1 MESLTRVS
9 IERWRLTLTAIV
21 LILFAGTYTY
31 LRQPSQED
39 PEIVIRTAVVTVAF
53 PGMSA
58 SRVEQLLVKPVEE
71 AVKQIPEAE
80 TVKSSA
86 QTGLATVKVELLPTV
101 TNTRPV
107 WDNLRNKM
115 SDLAPS
121 LPAGAVGPLV
131 NDDYG
136 RVAVTTLALTG
147 ADFTMAEL
155 RAQARWLRDRLS
167 TLPLISRIDLFGI
180 QDERI
185 WLSFNRTRL
194 SQLGLSST
202 LVMNAIAEQN
212 QILPAGSLVTED
224 GMRYSLEPSGDFR
237 DVQAIGDVPVR
248 TPSGSVV
255 YVRDIVEVERG
266 YADPPRK
273 PVLFNGQPAVVL
285 ALSMVPNVPIKDFG
299 VEAAAALED
308 LRRELPL
315 GMDLS
320 IVTDQPP
327 IVASAVAEATS
338 NLGQT
343 LLTVLAVV
351 MLFLG
356 LRAGAIVGTIV
367 PLSIFLALV
376 GMLLWEIPLHRISIA
391 AIIIALGLLVD
402 NGVVIAEDIKQRID
416 AGAGRVAAA
425 LAATRTLAIP
435 LLTSSLTTILAFLP
449 LLLAP
454 DAAGEFLRALAQVI
468 ILTLLASWLLSC
480 TVTPLLC
487 VWFLPSGTQST
498 GASGITERFTA
509 AYGNWLNWLLGHP
522 YSILAAA
529 ALLFAVS
536 LAALG
541 RVPTGLLPP
550 SERAQFV
557 VRLELPAGANEAET
571 LRVTK
576 RIARFVADEGA
587 NPDVA
592 SSVFYIGAGGPRF
605 FLALAPVDP
614 APHVAFGVVNTV
626 DPSTVAGAR
635 ARLEDFLAA
644 EVPEARGW
652 TELLFLGQE
661 PPGTL
666 ELRLSGPDTDTLYKT
681 GKVIE
686 DILASVPDT
695 KDLRTDWANPVL
707 QIAVLI
713 DQERTRRAGLSP
725 AGVARA
731 LEANFDGTQVTDYR
745 EGDQIIPVV
754 LRARQ
759 ADRATLDD
767 LADVTIANDQGQA
780 VPLVQVASLAGELKP
795 YIIHRHNLA
804 RTITISGINPDLT
817 AKQLLERVKPMLDEA
832 GLPPGYSWT
841 AGGEVEASQKAN
853 VALFLYMPHCLIAI
867 VVLLIGQF
875 NSFRRTLIIVL
886 TIPLILIGA
895 SFGLNLSGAKLD
907 FNAMLGL
914 LALAGIIV
922 NNAIV
927 LIERIDE
934 ELLTT
939 DAVRDAVVSAA
950 RARFRPIVMTTLTT
964 IVGLVPL
971 YLLGGELWRGMT
983 VVIMFGLGIGTVLT
997 LVIVPALYLILF
1009 SAWRQS
1015 SKRAAIDVPALPAS
1029 TA

>member
-1 MESLTRVS
+1 MESLTRFA

-21 LILFAGTYTY
+21 LILFSGAYTY

-39 PEIVIRTAVVTVAF
+39 PEIIIRTAVVTVAF

-58 SRVEQLLVKPVEE
+58 SRVEQLLIKPVEE
-71 AVKQIPEAE
+71 AVKQIPEAD
-80 TVKSSA
+80 VVRSSA

-101 TNTRPV
+101 THTRPV

-115 SDLAPS
+115 ADLAPS

-147 ADFTMAEL
+147 PDFSMAEL

-167 TLPLISRIDLFGI
+167 KLSLVSRIDLFGV

-185 WLSFNRTRL
+185 WLVFNRSRL
-194 SQLGLSST
+194 SQLGISSS
-202 LVMNAIAEQN
+202 LVLNAIAEQN
-212 QILPAGSLVTED
+212 QILPAGSLITED
-224 GMRYSLEPSGDFR
+224 GMRYALEPSGDFR
-237 DVQAIGDVPVR
+237 TVDAIGDVPVR
-248 TPSGSVV
+248 TPSGDVV
-255 YVRDIVEVERG
+255 YVRDVVDIERG
-266 YADPPRK
+266 YVDPPRK
-273 PVLFNGQPAVVL
+273 PVIFNGQPAVVL
-285 ALSMVPNVPIKDFG
+285 ALSMVPNVAIKDFG
-299 VEAAAALED
+299 AQTTATLD
-308 LRRELPL
+308 TLRQELPL
-315 GMDLS
+315 GMSLS
-320 IVTDQPP
+320 VVTDQPP
-327 IVASAVAEATS
+327 IVAAAVAEATS

-343 LLTVLAVV
+343 LVTVLAVV

-356 LRAGAIVGTIV
+356 IRAGAIVGTIV

-402 NGVVIAEDIKQRID
+402 NGVVIAEDIKKRID
-416 AGAGRVAAA
+416 EGADRMAAA
-425 LAATRTLAIP
+425 LSATRTLAIP

-487 VWFLPSGTQST
+487 VWFLPSERQAN
-498 GASGITERFTA
+498 GAGGSMARLSAGYRLFV
-509 AYGNWLNWLLGHP
+509 GRLLQRP
-522 YSILAAA
+522 YLALAVA
-529 ALLFAVS
+529 GLLFAIS
-536 LAALG
+536 IAALG

-550 SERAQFV
+550 SDRAQFI
-557 VRLELPAGANEAET
+557 VRLELPAGASETET
-571 LRVTK
+571 LRVTE
-576 RIARFVADEGA
+576 RLARWTADEGA
-587 NPDVA
+587 NPDVT

-614 APHVAFGVVNTV
+614 APHVAFGVINTK
-626 DPSTVAGAR
+626 SSAEVASAR
-635 ARLEDFLAA
+635 QRLETFMAA
-644 EVPEARGW
+644 QLPEARGW

-666 ELRLSGPDTDTLYKT
+666 EIRLSGPGIDPLYKA
-681 GKVIE
+681 GKRIE
-686 DILASVPDT
+686 DLIASVPGT

-707 QIAVLI
+707 QINVMI

-725 AGVARA
+725 AATARA
-731 LEANFDGTQVTDYR
+731 LEANFDGAQVTEYR
-745 EGDQIIPVV
+745 DGDRIIPIM
-754 LRARQ
+754 LRAQ
-759 ADRATLDD
+759 EADRATLDD
-767 LADVTIANDQGQA
+767 LADVTIATEDGKA
-780 VPLVQVASLAGELKP
+780 VPLLQIANLAGELKP
-795 YIIHRHNLA
+795 YVIHRHNLE
-804 RTITISGINPDLT
+804 RTITISGLNPSLT
-817 AKQLLERVKPMLDEA
+817 AKQLLDRVQPFLKDLD
-832 GLPPGYSWT
+832 LPPDYRW
-841 AGGEVEASQKAN
+841 AVGGEVEASQKAN
-853 VALFLYMPHCLIAI
+853 GALFLYMPHCLVAI
-867 VVLLIGQF
+867 VVLLIWQF
-875 NSFRRTLIIVL
+875 NSFRRTLIIIL

-934 ELLTT
+934 ERSTGVALGP
-939 DAVRDAVVSAA
+939 AVLAA
-950 RARFRPIVMTTLTT
+950 AAARFRPIVMTTLTT
-964 IVGLVPL
+964 IVGLIPL
-971 YLLGGELWRGMT
+971 YVLGGELWHGMT
-983 VVIMFGLGIGTVLT
+983 IVMMFGLGIGTVLT
-997 LVIVPALYLILF
+997 LGIVPLLYLLMF
-1009 SAWRQS
+1009 SPWQ
-1015 SKRAAIDVPALPAS
+1015 RAAQPNGSAEQPA
-1029 TA
+1029 

>member
-1 MESLTRVS
+1 MEALTRLS
-9 IERWRLTLTAIV
+9 IEGWRLTLTAIV

-39 PEIVIRTAVVTVAF
+39 PEIVIRTAVVTVSF

-58 SRVEQLLVKPVEE
+58 SRVEQLLIKPVEE
-71 AVKQIPEAE
+71 AVKQIPEAD

-147 ADFTMAEL
+147 ADFAMAEL

-167 TLPLISRIDLFGI
+167 ALSLVSRIDLFGV

-202 LVMNAIAEQN
+202 QVLNAIAEQN
-212 QILPAGSLVTED
+212 QILPAGSLITED
-224 GMRYSLEPSGDFR
+224 GMRYALEPSGDFR
-237 DVQAIGDVPVR
+237 SVEAIGDVPVR
-248 TPSGSVV
+248 TPTGAVV
-255 YVRDIVEVERG
+255 YVRDIVEVQRG
-266 YADPPRK
+266 YVDPPRK

-299 VEAAAALED
+299 VQTAAALET
-308 LRRELPL
+308 LRQELPL
-315 GMDLS
+315 GMNLS
-320 IVTDQPP
+320 TVTDQPP

-343 LLTVLAVV
+343 LVTVLAVV

-376 GMLLWEIPLHRISIA
+376 GMLFWEIPLHRISIA

-402 NGVVIAEDIKQRID
+402 NGVVIAEDIKKRID
-416 AGAGRVAAA
+416 DGTERLAAA

-487 VWFLPSGTQST
+487 VWFLPSNSLE
-498 GASGITERFTA
+498 APKSGLIDRLTVS
-509 AYGNWLNWLLGHP
+509 YGHWLSGLLSHS
-522 YSILAAA
+522 YSLLAAA
-529 ALLFAVS
+529 LVLFAVS
-536 LAALG
+536 VAALG

-557 VRLELPAGANEAET
+557 VRVELPAGANEAET
-571 LRVTK
+571 LRVTQ
-576 RIARFVADEGA
+576 RLARFVADEEA

-592 SSVFYIGAGGPRF
+592 SSVFYVGSGGPRF

-614 APHVAFGVVNTV
+614 APHVAFGVVNTR
-626 DPSTVAGAR
+626 DSTSVAAAR
-635 ARLEDFLAA
+635 ARLEEFMAA
-644 EVPEARGW
+644 QIPEARGW

-666 ELRLSGPDTDTLYKT
+666 AIRLSGPEVDTLYRT
-681 GKVIE
+681 GKRIE
-686 DILASVPDT
+686 DLLASVPGT

-707 QIAVLI
+707 QIDVLI

-725 AGVARA
+725 AATARA

-745 EGDQIIPVV
+745 EGDRIIPVV
-754 LRARQ
+754 LRARED
-759 ADRATLDD
+759 DRATLDD

-780 VPLVQVASLAGELKP
+780 IPLLQVANLAGELKP
-795 YIIHRHNLA
+795 YIIHRYNLD

-817 AKQLLERVKPMLDEA
+817 AKQLLDRVQPLLDGL
-832 GLPPGYSWT
+832 GLPQGYAWT
-841 AGGEVEASQKAN
+841 AGGEVEASKKAN
-853 VALFLYMPHCLIAI
+853 GALFLYMPHCLVAI
-867 VVLLIGQF
+867 VVLLIWQF
-875 NSFRRTLIIVL
+875 DSFRRTAIIIL

-927 LIERIDE
+927 LIEKIDE
-934 ELLTT
+934 ERANTANLAC
-939 DAVRDAVVSAA
+939 AVSTAA
-950 RARFRPIVMTTLTT
+950 QARFRPIVMTTLTT

-983 VVIMFGLGIGTVLT
+983 VVMIFGLGIGTVLT
-997 LVIVPALYLILF
+997 LVIVPILYLILF
-1009 SAWRQS
+1009 SPWQS
-1015 SKRAAIDVPALPAS
+1015 SREPATPAEQL
-1029 TA
+1029 A

>member
-1 MESLTRVS
+1 MGMEALTRFS
-9 IERWRLTLTAIV
+9 IERWRLTLTTVV

-39 PEIVIRTAVVTVAF
+39 PEIVIRTAVVTIAF

-58 SRVEQLLVKPVEE
+58 SRVEQLLIKPVEE
-71 AVKQIPEAE
+71 AVKQIPE
-80 TVKSSA
+80 VDVIQSSA
-86 QTGLATVKVELLPTV
+86 QTGLATVKVELLPTI
-101 TNTRPV
+101 TNVRPV
-107 WDNLRNKM
+107 WENLRNKM

-136 RVAVTTLALTG
+136 RVAVTTLALAG

-155 RAQARWLRDRLS
+155 RAQARWIRDRLS
-167 TLPLISRIDLFGI
+167 SLPLVSRIDLFGV

-194 SQLGLSST
+194 GQLGLTST
-202 LVMNAIAEQN
+202 SVLNAIAEQN
-212 QILPAGSLVTED
+212 QILPAGSLITED
-224 GMRYSLEPSGDFR
+224 GMRYALEPSGDFR
-237 DVQAIGDVPVR
+237 SVEAIGDVPVR

-255 YVRDIVEVERG
+255 YVRDIVSVERG
-266 YADPPRK
+266 YVDPPRK
-273 PVLFNGQPAVVL
+273 PVLFNGRPAVVL
-285 ALSMVPNVPIKDFG
+285 ALSMIPNVAIKDFG
-299 VEAAAALED
+299 AETTAALD
-308 LRRELPL
+308 KLRQELPL
-315 GMDLS
+315 GMTLS

-327 IVASAVAEATS
+327 IVAAAVAEATS
-338 NLGQT
+338 NLAQT

-376 GMLLWEIPLHRISIA
+376 GMLLWDIPLHRISIA

-402 NGVVIAEDIKQRID
+402 NGVVIAEDIKKRID
-416 AGAGRVAAA
+416 SGEDRKAAA

-454 DAAGEFLRALAQVI
+454 DSAGEFLRALAQVI

-487 VWFLPSGTQST
+487 VWFLPA
-498 GASGITERFTA
+498 ASQHEERDGLIERLTRSYA
-509 AYGNWLNWLLGHP
+509 DWLAWLLARP
-522 YSILAAA
+522 YQTLAALGLIF
-529 ALLFAVS
+529 ALSVY
-536 LAALG
+536 ALG

-550 SERAQFV
+550 SDRSQFV
-557 VRLELPAGANEAET
+557 VKLELPAGASDVET
-571 LRVTK
+571 LRVTE
-576 RIARFVADEGA
+576 RLARWVADETA
-587 NPDVA
+587 NADVT

-605 FLALAPVDP
+605 FLALAPTDP
-614 APHVAFGVVNTV
+614 VPHVAFGVVNTRTAG
-626 DPSTVAGAR
+626 SVAEAR
-635 ARLEDFLAA
+635 RRIETFIASQL
-644 EVPEARGW
+644 PEARGW
-652 TELLFLGQE
+652 TELLFLGEE

-666 ELRLSGPDTDTLYKT
+666 EIRLSGTDIDPLYQT
-681 GKVIE
+681 GMRIE
-686 DILASVPDT
+686 DLLASIPGT

-707 QIAVLI
+707 QIDVLI

-725 AGVARA
+725 AATARA

-745 EGDQIIPVV
+745 EGDRIIPIV
-754 LRARQ
+754 LRAREG
-759 ADRATLDD
+759 DRANLDD
-767 LADVTIANDQGQA
+767 LADVTIANDEGQPI
-780 VPLVQVASLAGELKP
+780 PLLQVANLAGELKP
-795 YIIHRHNLA
+795 YIIHRYNLE

-817 AKQLLERVKPMLDEA
+817 ATQLLDRVRPLLDKLDLPERYHWA
-832 GLPPGYSWT
+832 

-853 VALFLYMPHCLIAI
+853 GALFKYMPHCLVAI
-867 VVLLIGQF
+867 VVLLIWQF
-875 NSFRRTLIIVL
+875 DSFRRTLIIIV

-895 SFGLNLSGAKLD
+895 SLGLNLTGAKLD

-914 LALAGIIV
+914 IALAGIIV

-934 ELLTT
+934 ERQKENSLSR
-939 DAVRDAVVSAA
+939 AVLDAA
-950 RARFRPIVMTTLTT
+950 RARLRPIVMTTLTT

-983 VVIMFGLGIGTVLT
+983 VVMMFGLGIGTVLT
-997 LVIVPALYLILF
+997 LGVVPLLYILMF
-1009 SAWRQS
+1009 SQRPE
-1015 SKRAAIDVPALPAS
+1015 KAAPAIRS
-1029 TA
+1029 VEQTT